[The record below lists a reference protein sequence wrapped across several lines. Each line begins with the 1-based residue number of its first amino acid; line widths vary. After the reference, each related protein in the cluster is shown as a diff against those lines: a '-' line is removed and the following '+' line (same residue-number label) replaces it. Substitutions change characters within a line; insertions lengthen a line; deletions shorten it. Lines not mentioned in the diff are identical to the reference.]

1 MTNALESPSLAIRL
15 DYGAGVAGEPRAA
28 REIAEILMRPCFAAL
43 SRLSARRK
51 DRWSKHAKPSV
62 ESIATYLADATNDAI
77 SMDTKRGQ
85 DLVASAEVENGVGR
99 DAAPIVATRLQAY
112 AAIPYVAESL
122 EAVVTGVR
130 DLASALG
137 AAAGFISLEPS
148 YGLAHRAAVAASR
161 PKERTGIGEQRFRER
176 RARLR
181 YSDRI
186 GTELAGVDWGTFLG
200 PGHLERVDL
209 GELRRSGAFARVVEV
224 SPKLGYLQISN
235 DPLDDL
241 TDGFEARLALA
252 RRALAPLLMDVSS
265 ISME

>member
-1 MTNALESPSLAIRL
+1 
-15 DYGAGVAGEPRAA
+15 
-28 REIAEILMRPCFAAL
+28 EIAEILMRPCFASL

-148 YGLAHRAAVAASR
+148 YGLA
-161 PKERTGIGEQRFRER
+161 
-176 RARLR
+176 
-181 YSDRI
+181 
-186 GTELAGVDWGTFLG
+186 
-200 PGHLERVDL
+200 
-209 GELRRSGAFARVVEV
+209 
-224 SPKLGYLQISN
+224 
-235 DPLDDL
+235 
-241 TDGFEARLALA
+241 
-252 RRALAPLLMDVSS
+252 
-265 ISME
+265 